1 MVKVSNNA
9 AEKMVAWR
17 VRDAM
22 ARHPSLNSASARID
36 VRTERNEAGQLVV
49 VLHGWTLDE
58 QLHRLAFRLAMNAT
72 ACPVQIKLAT
82 ADKPE
87 TKQRRKQKSD
97 AAHI

>member
-58 QLHRLAFRLAMNAT
+58 QLHRLAFRL
-72 ACPVQIKLAT
+72 
-82 ADKPE
+82 
-87 TKQRRKQKSD
+87 
-97 AAHI
+97 